1 MSFYIP
7 NTSLA
12 DWFEMK
18 DVRAKK
24 YDEVVWIPLLS
35 EETEKKGE
43 LYKAGSEQ
51 VERYTQSI
59 LVPNDAFNVVE
70 KLKWSDLSDCN
81 IAVANVNEMGKYK
94 ACDVINRYISQEN
107 TDEKKSEIIP
117 INAIIPVLTQQFGSG
132 EADIWHLHQ
141 DIVLALKLLRCDD
154 SWVLPDENYVEV
166 ARLIRK
172 DGNPVKLEIRNE
184 FLKDYLCA
192 RQMGLYVATVDIRE
206 KYFGKDPCLG
216 WKEGLTQKE
225 LDNGE
230 WWGTYSEMTD
240 NGHLPNSTALVVNA
254 TRTDV
259 DLNEDVPTIDYADSI
274 NVETK
279 EVNLASE
286 NTVFMYSAELY
297 KYELIRPGLESIR
310 IRGDEPS
317 NFPFF
322 KINASGK
329 SVASNQLKDGKRWLW
344 FNPDVVNRICSM
356 NKPSLIWESRDVGIV
371 GCGQFHIPF
380 GVNKKGLV
388 SVYAKDI
395 AVLPVWMQEI
405 WAGYNIPP
413 EGGVSKELLIIQ
425 AMGLPVRSQ
434 APEKFLSKEY
444 KRLNESFEKKY
455 GIPLF
460 NITPEVDVLLTK
472 ANRFQSFT
480 QAGFFEL
487 AKDLAKLTCDSINKK
502 VLQKLLVGVEDK
514 NLGSLK
520 VLENILIQKES
531 IAEDKAKSI
540 MAPFFGINELRQT
553 DAHIKGPDAEKAMQ
567 TVGINKNLIPLFR
580 GTHMLIQFVNTI
592 VMINEVITKEKE
604 TGETTPI
611 L

>member
-1 MSFYIP
+1 MSFYNP

-18 DVRAKK
+18 DIRTKK
-24 YDEVVWIPLLS
+24 YDEAVWIPLLS

-43 LYKAGSEQ
+43 LCKAESEQ
-51 VERYTQSI
+51 VEFYSQSI

-81 IAVANVNEMGKYK
+81 IAVADVNEMGKYK
-94 ACDVINRYISQEN
+94 TCDVINRYISQEN
-107 TDEKKSEIIP
+107 TDEKKCDVIP

-132 EADIWHLHQ
+132 EADVWHLHQ
-141 DIVLALKLLRCDD
+141 DIVLALKLLRRGDF
-154 SWVLPDENYVEV
+154 WVRPDENYVEV
-166 ARLIRK
+166 ARLTRK
-172 DGNPVKLEIRNE
+172 EGNPVKLEIKNE

-329 SVASNQLKDGKRWLW
+329 SVASNQLRDGKRWLW

-356 NKPSLIWESRDVGIV
+356 NKPTLIWKSRDVGIV
-371 GCGQFHIPF
+371 GCGQFHILF

-425 AMGLPVRSQ
+425 AVGKAVRTL
-434 APEKFLSKEY
+434 APESFLPIEY
-444 KRLNESFEKKY
+444 KCLNKSFQDKY
-455 GIPLF
+455 GMPLF
-460 NITPEVDVLLTK
+460 DMTPEVEIQLVK
-472 ANRFQSFT
+472 VNRFESVSEE
-480 QAGFFEL
+480 GFFKL
-487 AKDLAKLTCDSINKK
+487 AKDLAKLVCDSINWKP
-502 VLQKLLVGVEDK
+502 LQKH
-514 NLGSLK
+514 
-520 VLENILIQKES
+520 LENVNPKWRSMKTLQEFLVQKENLT
-531 IAEDKAKSI
+531 EDQVKKM
-540 MAPFFGINELRQT
+540 MAPFYGIDDLRQT
-553 DAHIKGPDAEKAMQ
+553 DAHIKGPDTDKAMQ
-567 TVGINKNLIPLFR
+567 AVGINKDVIPLFR

-592 VMINEVITKEKE
+592 AAINSIIVKV
-604 TGETTPI
+604 
-611 L
+611 

>member
-1 MSFYIP
+1 MFYSP
-7 NTSLA
+7 STNFA

-18 DVRAKK
+18 DIRTKK
-24 YDEVVWIPLLS
+24 YDEAVWIPLLS

-43 LYKAGSEQ
+43 LCKVGSEQ
-51 VERYTQSI
+51 VEFYSQSI

-70 KLKWSDLSDCN
+70 KIKWSDLSDCN
-81 IAVANVNEMGKYK
+81 IAVADVNEIGKYK

-107 TDEKKSEIIP
+107 MDEKNSEVIP

-132 EADIWHLHQ
+132 ETDIWHLHQ

-154 SWVLPDENYVEV
+154 SWVRPDENYVEV
-166 ARLIRK
+166 AHLIRK
-172 DGNPVKLEIRNE
+172 DGNPVKLEIKNE

-225 LDNGE
+225 LNNGE
-230 WWGTYSEMTD
+230 WWGTYNKTTD
-240 NGHLPNSTALVVNA
+240 SGYSVGETALIVNA
-254 TRTDV
+254 TRTD
-259 DLNEDVPTIDYADSI
+259 DAFNEDVPTIDYTDHI
-274 NVETK
+274 KVETK
-279 EVNLASE
+279 DVNLASE
-286 NTVFMYSAELY
+286 NEVFMYLAELY
-297 KYELIRPGLESIR
+297 KYELILPGSESVR

-317 NFPFF
+317 NLPFF

-371 GCGQFHIPF
+371 GCGRFKTPF

-413 EGGVSKELLIIQ
+413 EGGVSKELLIMQ

-434 APEKFLSKEY
+434 APEKFLPKEY

-502 VLQKLLVGVEDK
+502 ALLKLLIGVEDK

-531 IAEDKAKSI
+531 IAEDQAKSI
-540 MAPFFGINELRQT
+540 MAPFFGINDLRQT
-553 DAHIKGPDAEKAMQ
+553 DAHIKGPDTETAMQ
-567 TVGINKNLIPLFR
+567 AVGIKKDLIPLFR
-580 GTHMLIQFVNTI
+580 GTDMLYQFVNTI
-592 VMINEVITKEKE
+592 VTINGIITNEKE
-604 TGETTPI
+604 TGKIPVS
-611 L
+611 